1 MFCRNRS
8 LKGESL
14 WKSNA
19 SNLVVQEV
27 VSLKWF
33 VKLNSL
39 SEYDFYIIGH
49 FLTYI
54 AFINI
59 IYNGN

>member
-19 SNLVVQEV
+19 SNLVGLPKIVCEIEQLV
-27 VSLKWF
+27 
-33 VKLNSL
+33 NM
-39 SEYDFYIIGH
+39 I
-49 FLTYI
+49 
-54 AFINI
+54 FI
-59 IYNGN
+59 

>member
-33 VKLNSL
+33 VKLNS
-39 SEYDFYIIGH
+39 
-49 FLTYI
+49 
-54 AFINI
+54 
-59 IYNGN
+59 